1 MSLSSTCQTQDP
13 LDCLGRDLFNFESYT
28 ENGIFPG
35 ESAVGAGIDAFVRE
49 IKWSK
54 HAHRAAEVAS
64 GDGGGFA
71 GEQLEF
77 GIVGVNTGAFS
88 YEGAPFGGYKESGI
102 GREGSHH
109 GIDEFLELKYL
120 CLGAVRPAAP

>member
-1 MSLSSTCQTQDP
+1 M
-13 LDCLGRDLFNFESYT
+13 DCLGRDLFNFESYT

-54 HAHRAAEVAS
+54 HAHRAAEVTS

-71 GEQLEF
+71 GKQLEF
-77 GIVGVNTGAFS
+77 GIGTRR
-88 YEGAPFGGYKESGI
+88 EESI
-102 GREGSHH
+102 ESLQDR
-109 GIDEFLELKYL
+109 
-120 CLGAVRPAAP
+120 RPVFNPVQ